1 MYQTNSKTKCVN
13 QVSPRQTDRKKVGQD
28 TQKERR
34 MKERKKKQT
43 ERKIKEERRKRE
55 ERLENIERKRKK
67 RMERKKKKERK
78 KTKTERESK
87 KKKRAR
93 KRHRKDG
100 QTDNDRR
107 TKRKARRAALC
118 RSPFAHPLSRTWSG
132 LGWEC
137 WHHGS
142 VPVAVPARGPAGSP
156 GARRGSL
163 PRCSSLVS
171 PGRPDP
177 ARYRCAASRAPAA
190 SPSRSPPAAGTPEQR
205 QRAALPRPGPAARSC
220 PGPPLLLSGDFNRP
234 VPSRGSAAGARPHGA
249 RLVPLQRRRRDRAPG
264 AAPGAA
270 PARAAAGRVR
280 GSARQPRC
288 APPVGAFGTRGWGR
302 RQ

>member
-1 MYQTNSKTKCVN
+1 
-13 QVSPRQTDRKKVGQD
+13 
-28 TQKERR
+28 
-34 MKERKKKQT
+34 
-43 ERKIKEERRKRE
+43 
-55 ERLENIERKRKK
+55 
-67 RMERKKKKERK
+67 MERKKKKERK
-78 KTKTERESK
+78 KEDKERESK
-87 KKKRAR
+87 KKKGAR

-142 VPVAVPARGPAGSP
+142 VPVAVPARGPAGSA

-177 ARYRCAASRAPAA
+177 ARYRCAASRAPTAA
-190 SPSRSPPAAGTPEQR
+190 PSRSPPAAETPERR
-205 QRAALPRPGPAARSC
+205 QRAALPRPGPAARSR
-220 PGPPLLLSGDFNRP
+220 PAPPLALSGDLNRP
-234 VPSRGSAAGARPHGA
+234 VPSRPVPRQRGRCAAPRSAARPPAATATGPGTWGRA
-249 RLVPLQRRRRDRAPG
+249 GSSSCPGRRWQGPRLRT
-264 AAPGAA
+264 
-270 PARAAAGRVR
+270 AAALCSTVGRVWD
-280 GSARQPRC
+280 S
-288 APPVGAFGTRGWGR
+288 GWGR